1 MSALRNRRF
10 APARRERG
18 PEQPTV
24 LLVQALVL
32 FESIMYSVVTPVL
45 PHYAHSL
52 GASKSSIGLLVAAYP
67 AGMLPGAL
75 LGGWI
80 ATRFG
85 VRRTTLVGLLL
96 FSASSI
102 AFGFGTDIATLDA
115 MRFVQGIA
123 CGCIWSGGLTWVIAV
138 APRERRGEVLG
149 SVIAAAIFGTI
160 LGPVMGTAAV
170 ALGTDVVFTFLGA
183 ICIVLAAWT
192 FRHPQPPPAETGGGA
207 PLRALRSSPSMMLG
221 LWLVLLEAGTLGAL
235 STLLPLRLSHIG
247 ASGIA
252 VGITFVLASVLSTV
266 VAPAIGRVTDRRG
279 AGLPLCAGLLT
290 TAVLLLLMPIPHT
303 VFLLAAVSVITVGG
317 PLTAYTIP
325 AMSVITDSAE
335 RIGIAVIVSSML
347 FNISWAIGETIGAP
361 AAASLSQATSDAV
374 PMLGLAAIMIA
385 TFGAVIATG
394 LMRPA
399 VTTRPVAAE
408 QYSDGQRPADDLPE
422 AVREAESVEIAS
434 R

>member
-1 MSALRNRRF
+1 MSALRDRRF

-18 PEQPTV
+18 PEQQTV

-183 ICIVLAAWT
+183 ICIVLAACT

-235 STLLPLRLSHIG
+235 STLLPLRLSHMG
-247 ASGIA
+247 ASGVA
-252 VGITFVLASVLSTV
+252 VGITFVLASVLSTL

-290 TAVLLLLMPIPHT
+290 TAVLLVLMPLPHT

-361 AAASLSQATSDAV
+361 AAASVSQATSDAV
-374 PMLGLAAIMIA
+374 PMLALAAVTVA
-385 TFGAVIATG
+385 TFGSVIATG
-394 LMRPA
+394 LMRRGVA
-399 VTTRPVAAE
+399 RPVAAE
-408 QYSDGQRPADDLPE
+408 QYSDGQRLADDLPE

>member
-1 MSALRNRRF
+1 MSALRDRRF

-18 PEQPTV
+18 PEQQTV

-170 ALGTDVVFTFLGA
+170 ALGTEIVFAFLGA
-183 ICIVLAAWT
+183 ICVVLAAWT
-192 FRHPQPPPAETGGGA
+192 FSHPQPPPAETGGGA

-235 STLLPLRLSHIG
+235 STLLPLRLSHMG
-247 ASGIA
+247 ASGVA
-252 VGITFVLASVLSTV
+252 VGITFVLASVLSTL

-290 TAVLLLLMPIPHT
+290 TAVLLVLMPLPHT

-361 AAASLSQATSDAV
+361 AAASVSQATSDAV
-374 PMLGLAAIMIA
+374 PMLALAAVTVA
-385 TFGAVIATG
+385 TFGSVIATG
-394 LMRPA
+394 LMRRGVA
-399 VTTRPVAAE
+399 RPVAAE
-408 QYSDGQRPADDLPE
+408 QYSDGQRLADDLPE